1 MFYRLLLLLLWCYM
15 TAYSLLHTG
24 VLLAPGSA
32 LTLLASQGSI
42 LPAVMWPKPALVLP
56 HPHAVS

>member
-1 MFYRLLLLLLWCYM
+1 MFYRLLLLLWCYM

-32 LTLLASQGSI
+32 LTLLASQGAFCLLSCGPNQRWCCLI
-42 LPAVMWPKPALVLP
+42 LMQ
-56 HPHAVS
+56 